1 MHYRSL
7 LFPGVLITAIASLLI
22 VQSCGNKAQ
31 AGADLELERAGTL
44 AIEAINKCYNARHA
58 SNCKSL
64 APHKSIIQNRCESR
78 DRAACELLV
87 AIQKLESDAIVMEG
101 MEGGPTRKPRPEY
114 PSLPKYP
121 G

>member
-7 LFPGVLITAIASLLI
+7 LFPSVLITAIASLLI

-31 AGADLELERAGTL
+31 ASADSELEQAGTL
-44 AIEAINKCYNARHA
+44 AIAAINKCYNARHA

-64 APHKSIIQNRCESR
+64 KQPKSTIKNRCKSR

-87 AIQKLESDAIVMEG
+87 EIQDLESTAIIVEG
-101 MEGGPTRKPRPEY
+101 MKGGPKRKTLPEY
-114 PSLPKYP
+114 PSLPSYP
-121 G
+121 Y

>member
-7 LFPGVLITAIASLLI
+7 LFPGVFITAIASLLI
-22 VQSCGNKAQ
+22 VQSCGNNAQ

-64 APHKSIIQNRCESR
+64 EQPKSTIKDRCESR

-87 AIQKLESDAIVMEG
+87 EIQNLESVIVMTSQMYDLIG
-101 MEGGPTRKPRPEY
+101 
-114 PSLPKYP
+114 
-121 G
+121 